1 MNTLKNHF
9 LISIPHM
16 KDLLFEKSVIFLC
29 EHDEQGAMGLIIN
42 KEINKDSI
50 SVNFNSE
57 SNQKIKFAN
66 YMDNNKLYIGGPVL
80 TNKMLFLHNGDT
92 GDKSLLLN
100 EKISISSDITS
111 LASIAKSSNVKHKLF
126 FGHAGW
132 SQGQLEREIENGDWL
147 LQKATSN
154 LIFENQIEHIWLL
167 ATHSLGIEVNDITN
181 TSGIS

>member
-16 KDLLFEKSVIFLC
+16 KDPLFEKSVIFLC
-29 EHDEQGAMGLIIN
+29 EHDKQGAMGLIIN

-80 TNKMLFLHNGDT
+80 SNKMLFLHNGDT
-92 GDKSLLLN
+92 DDKSLILN
-100 EKISISSDITS
+100 EKISISSDIIS
-111 LASIAKSSNVKHKLF
+111 LASLAKSNNVKHKLF
-126 FGHAGW
+126 LGHAGW

>member
-16 KDLLFEKSVIFLC
+16 KDPLFEKSVIFLC
-29 EHDEQGAMGLIIN
+29 EHDKQGAMGLIIN

-80 TNKMLFLHNGDT
+80 SNKMLFLHNGDT
-92 GDKSLLLN
+92 DDKSLILN
-100 EKISISSDITS
+100 EKISISSDIIS
-111 LASIAKSSNVKHKLF
+111 LVSIAKSSNVKHKLF
-126 FGHAGW
+126 LGHAGW